1 MSFWPNIRDLS
12 RIRLDLNLLRN
23 QFVLTRCSKLGCNGV
38 WADLRGHPPKNHL
51 SSFWQSF
58 WNFCKCAV
66 PSRLSTLRKQRYMQ
80 YFISTRDRRNQ
91 FDMCASIFVCMWW
104 EGASGAP
111 RSQRYLPC
119 VTSVTMGDHL
129 PPSLLLPHVGVT
141 DMWETTS
148 ISGSQW
154 QMGLGTGRAYGQK
167 LEIPEMCDLVK

>member
-1 MSFWPNIRDLS
+1 MSFWPSIRDLS

-38 WADLRGHPPKNHL
+38 WADLKGHPPKNHL

-129 PPSLLLPHVGVT
+129 PPLFCP
-141 DMWETTS
+141 MWE
-148 ISGSQW
+148 SQICGR
-154 QMGLGTGRAYGQK
+154 QHQYLGVSDKWDWALAGHMARS
-167 LEIPEMCDLVK
+167 